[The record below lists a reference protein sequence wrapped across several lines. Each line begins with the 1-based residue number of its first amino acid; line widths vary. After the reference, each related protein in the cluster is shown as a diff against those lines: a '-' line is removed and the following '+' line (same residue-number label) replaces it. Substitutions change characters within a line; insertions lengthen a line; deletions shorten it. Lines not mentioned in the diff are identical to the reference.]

1 MLQINIQGIEYSL
14 ANTLRVAYKV
24 QGCNNHKPYSQVF
37 KEVGDATLEK
47 QIEVL
52 FCAFQVANPNVPMKF
67 QTFLDH
73 YLDNYTL
80 RDVLA
85 QVKEV
90 VEGIMGKDEDEDKT
104 ENSEDTESN
113 SEGN

>member
-1 MLQINIQGIEYSL
+1 MLTVNIQGTEYSL

-52 FCAFQVANPNVPMKF
+52 FCAFQVANPESKMKF
-67 QTFLDH
+67 QEFLDH
-73 YLDNYTL
+73 YLDNFSL

-90 VEGIMGKDEDEDKT
+90 VEGIMGKDEDEETSDNNT
-104 ENSEDTESN
+104 TADTES
-113 SEGN
+113 EGN

>member
-1 MLQINIQGIEYSL
+1 MLTVTIQGTEYSL

-37 KEVGDATLEK
+37 KDIGDATLEK

-52 FCAFQVANPNVPMKF
+52 FCAFQVANPDNKLKF
-67 QTFLDH
+67 QDFLDH

-90 VEGIMGKDEDEDKT
+90 VEGIMGKDEDED
-104 ENSEDTESN
+104 NSESTTDTD

>member
-1 MLQINIQGIEYSL
+1 MLTITIRGTEYSL
-14 ANTLRVAYKV
+14 ASTLRVAYKV
-24 QGCNNHKPYSQVF
+24 QGCNNHKSYSQVF
-37 KEVGDATLEK
+37 QDIGEATIEK

-52 FCAFQVANPNVPMKF
+52 YCAFQVANPDANIKF
-67 QTFLDH
+67 QEFLDT

-90 VEGIMGKDEDEDKT
+90 VEGIMGKDD
-104 ENSEDTESN
+104 SEDAAASTSTDSN
-113 SEGN
+113 EGN